1 MNVSIGEH
9 WEAFVARVVRAGRYG
24 SASEVVREGL
34 RLVEERE
41 AKLKALRAMLDASI
55 EAGGEA
61 SDVDID
67 NALEAKA
74 GQLSKEG
81 F

>member
-1 MNVSIGEH
+1 MQKASRKLNVPLWTVESCKYLEDSP
-9 WEAFVARVVRAGRYG
+9 WRSRDRRAT
-24 SASEVVREGL
+24 
-34 RLVEERE
+34 ERTP
-41 AKLKALRAMLDASI
+41 LRAMLDASI